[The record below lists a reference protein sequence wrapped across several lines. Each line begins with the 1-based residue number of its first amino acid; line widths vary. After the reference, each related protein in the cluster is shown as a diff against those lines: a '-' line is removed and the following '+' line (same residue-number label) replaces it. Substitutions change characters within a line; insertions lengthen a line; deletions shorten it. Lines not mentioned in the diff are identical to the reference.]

1 MSFVRLA
8 SQLKDKIILAQ
19 AGPPHTTTPPLLP
32 LRYLNMLDLLCGWW
46 HGGKGQERSATAAAS
61 APKDPV
67 DSPGKGTGEHH
78 RLDHL
83 VRAALQQLG
92 MPKPAK
98 HRYQP
103 NILCKRFTTV
113 HGLVHGLHVVHGVHG
128 KLREPSDILNG
139 GGWRGRC
146 CIHNRPIEISERGL
160 CIDQAT
166 AHSASLHQVFKS
178 IWMYQFERSYMGY
191 GPTPGICDP
200 PLMPTHPFD
209 NPLLPYFQC
218 TFISTFTIESTV
230 VNFRLCH
237 KPAGQLPEVVC
248 IDQTRTREPGRP
260 HVRKP
265 KYIVFGATGDATPAT
280 RGPPSRACMI
290 PTERGVPHNTRV
302 HGDGGS
308 DARVGDMGGRAE

>member
-19 AGPPHTTTPPLLP
+19 AGPLHTTTPPLLP
-32 LRYLNMLDLLCGWW
+32 LRYLNMLDLLCGWR
-46 HGGKGQERSATAAAS
+46 HGGKGRERSATAAAS

-78 RLDHL
+78 WLDHL

-113 HGLVHGLHVVHGVHG
+113 HGLVHGFHVVHGVHG
-128 KLREPSDILNG
+128 KLREPSDILRSVAQRG
-139 GGWRGRC
+139 TPQCRGR
-146 CIHNRPIEISERGL
+146 

-191 GPTPGICDP
+191 GPTPTDADTSLQQSIAALFPVSNPWEFKHLCSFDSVISPLASCQRWYALTKQGPGSLVDLICHSGDTWTAFARMYDP
-200 PLMPTHPFD
+200 NL
-209 NPLLPYFQC
+209 N
-218 TFISTFTIESTV
+218 
-230 VNFRLCH
+230 
-237 KPAGQLPEVVC
+237 A
-248 IDQTRTREPGRP
+248 
-260 HVRKP
+260 
-265 KYIVFGATGDATPAT
+265 VFLTT
-280 RGPPSRACMI
+280 RGYTGTAALMR
-290 PTERGVPHNTRV
+290 E
-302 HGDGGS
+302 
-308 DARVGDMGGRAE
+308 